1 MELNIPI
8 MAPSLI
14 RGYQAHTLQPTY
26 YYYHHYAT
34 NNANTTELVHFD
46 QQSRYRENNRI
57 E

>member
-34 NNANTTELVHFD
+34 NNANTTELVH
-46 QQSRYRENNRI
+46 RVGI
-57 E
+57 VKTIG